1 MTCCSQ
7 PLQALCANQR
17 CGAMASRA
25 QNAVLQTG
33 GGIVVAAMLSQPGYL
48 MKVLQCVGV
57 SAYTLVVIVA
67 TLLFAVAYARGEHL
81 GGPVVEEIAET
92 VKVSVGQSS
101 WYRIPLKRGHRN
113 TPVTKLGEIGLP
125 GGLPPPRPPGPGASG
140 ANRGGA
146 AFGRRPPILGTPVGA
161 GGARSGG
168 SGGREPP
175 RKASPPELCYLAVL
189 VASCNTQ
196 NM

>member
-1 MTCCSQ
+1 
-7 PLQALCANQR
+7 
-17 CGAMASRA
+17 MASRA

-81 GGPVVEEIAET
+81 GGPVAEEIAET

-101 WYRIPLKRGHRN
+101 WCRIPLER
-113 TPVTKLGEIGLP
+113 
-125 GGLPPPRPPGPGASG
+125 
-140 ANRGGA
+140 
-146 AFGRRPPILGTPVGA
+146 GRRNQKNSPLGHY
-161 GGARSGG
+161 
-168 SGGREPP
+168 
-175 RKASPPELCYLAVL
+175 KSPPDIKKVRMIIKI
-189 VASCNTQ
+189 VAIVQRTLKIFKNPLDHKSPPKS
-196 NM
+196 

>member
-17 CGAMASRA
+17 RGAMASRA

-57 SAYTLVVIVA
+57 SAYTLVIVA

-81 GGPVVEEIAET
+81 GGLVVEEIAET
-92 VKVSVGQSS
+92 VKVSVG
-101 WYRIPLKRGHRN
+101 
-113 TPVTKLGEIGLP
+113 
-125 GGLPPPRPPGPGASG
+125 
-140 ANRGGA
+140 
-146 AFGRRPPILGTPVGA
+146 
-161 GGARSGG
+161 
-168 SGGREPP
+168 
-175 RKASPPELCYLAVL
+175 
-189 VASCNTQ
+189 
-196 NM
+196 